1 MIQLAEFT
9 TSTYD
14 VTLTFSSLDS
24 TSSLNYG
31 TESSYYTTLRSNAS
45 NTYWKS
51 QLEDSRSFTS
61 STNSSSTSTN
71 VISMF
76 TTTSASKVST
86 SSTIVYSTETLKG
99 ATYQAESELATRS
112 TAMQSLKFSHTG
124 ITSIVSVSV
133 YGNYTSRSTTFSNKE
148 RVDTCLS
155 YTMLSTDGFI
165 GTSKT
170 DRAIVALSRTDSWNE
185 TSLYYSTT
193 SDVEINVSRGV
204 KSSIIYTEEG
214 STYNLGTKYFNIST
228 TSSSRLVATRLS
240 GTVYNSTKTN
250 VWTTTSETAR
260 TIPAD
265 SISYTAITSI
275 VGQTFAN
282 GSTITY
288 FTTVTYESSVNSS
301 SVNYSVI
308 TAFPI
313 VITQSV
319 ISGEATYVDEYISYT
334 DISTANSYLYSLTM
348 SIISANSTTTSI
360 SETYSRSWYA
370 TRSDSYDYTLSYSNI
385 LMTNTEISL
394 SYDLN
399 VSTPIPTMTF
409 NGTAMVFT
417 TWTAYGSAV
426 ITYSYYYP
434 VYETWVSDHL
444 EIFSYTTYYSSTGSS
459 TTYVSS
465 TAYTGLFDNTLRIST
480 TLSNYTSDVRT
491 SSTLSTRS
499 VLDAIITNSYDWQR
513 FTSYT
518 WERSDS
524 SGSTVWTSTKT
535 NYF

>member
-1 MIQLAEFT
+1 MTQLAEFT

-31 TESSYYTTLRSNAS
+31 TESSYSTILSSSTSD
-45 NTYWKS
+45 TYWKS

-61 STNSSSTSTN
+61 STNSTSISTN

-76 TTTSASKVST
+76 TTTSATEVST
-86 SSTIVYSTETLKG
+86 SSTIVYSTETYKG
-99 ATYQAESELATRS
+99 ETYQAESDLATWS
-112 TAMQSLKFSHTG
+112 TMMQSLRFSHTG

-148 RVDTCLS
+148 RIDTGLS
-155 YTMLSTDGFI
+155 YTMLSTDGLI
-165 GTSKT
+165 GTSTT
-170 DRAIVALSRTDSWNE
+170 DRAIVSLSRTDSWNE
-185 TSLYYSTT
+185 TSSYYSTT

-250 VWTTTSETAR
+250 VWSTTSETAR

-265 SISYTAITSI
+265 YISYTAITSI
-275 VGQTFAN
+275 VGQTFAD
-282 GSTITY
+282 SSIITY
-288 FTTVTYESSVNSS
+288 FTTVTYESCVSSS
-301 SVNYSVI
+301 SVDYSVI

-334 DISTANSYLYSLTM
+334 SISTANSYLYSLTM
-348 SIISANSTTTSI
+348 SIVSANSATTSI

-370 TRSDSYDYTLSYSNI
+370 TRSDSYDYTLNDSHI
-385 LMTNTEISL
+385 LMTITDISL
-394 SYDLN
+394 SNDLN
-399 VSTPIPTMTF
+399 VSMPIPTMTF

-434 VYETWVSDHL
+434 VYETWKSNHL

-459 TTYVSS
+459 TTNFSS
-465 TAYTGLFDNTLRIST
+465 TTYTGLFDNTLRIST

-491 SSTLSTRS
+491 ESRLSTYSR
-499 VLDAIITNSYDWQR
+499 LDAVITNSYDVQR

-518 WERSDS
+518 YERVDS